1 MTSRKEK
8 VKIIRFHKNIIRFD
22 TNSAV
27 SNATF
32 MEDNSRSITYNLAQF
47 KIKKNVRFLARAIML
62 ILVQGR
68 IPELAY
74 GTYCGLVYS
83 PSPVKNRSFD
93 LTKHLDESVKQPEV
107 YISREQLIA
116 SYGAEFDVRSLPED
130 FAAGTH
136 QSMAHSADCL
146 VVGEYAIDSAR
157 VAYITRNS
165 CEVTDF
171 YNQISGVRHIHLI
184 IESEEPGKYLIS
196 TGDTRKFL
204 DLWSVD
210 EDGKFNFVKRLKKR
224 FAGYTA
230 AIVVG
235 GRYYFGTDFSNRP
248 NYILTL
254 DGNKYFFPKPAYR
267 QFVVTFYSILDRYIV
282 SINSDMPQLGGRKS
296 LSIFDTLEEEFV
308 FCDWL
313 DQL

>member
-1 MTSRKEK
+1 
-8 VKIIRFHKNIIRFD
+8 
-22 TNSAV
+22 
-27 SNATF
+27 

-62 ILVQGR
+62 IFVQGR
-68 IPELAY
+68 IPELVY
-74 GTYCGLVYS
+74 GTYCGLVFS
-83 PSPVKNRSFD
+83 PSTVKNRSFD
-93 LTKHLDESVKQPEV
+93 VSKHLDESVKQPEV
-107 YISREQLIA
+107 YISREQLIETF
-116 SYGAEFDVRSLPED
+116 GARFDVRSLPED

-136 QSMAHSADCL
+136 QSMAHNSNCL
-146 VVGEYAIDSAR
+146 IVGEYAIDSAR
-157 VAYITRNS
+157 VAYITPNT

-171 YNQISGVRHIHLI
+171 YNRISGVRHIHLI
-184 IESEEPGKYLIS
+184 IEAEEAGKYLIA

-204 DLWSVD
+204 DLWAVEDD
-210 EDGKFNFVKRLKKR
+210 EFKFVKRIKKR

-248 NYILTL
+248 NYIETL
-254 DGNKYFFPKPAYR
+254 DGSKYFFPKPAYR
-267 QFVVTFYSILDRYIV
+267 QFVMTFYSIQDRYIV

-296 LSIFDTLEEEFV
+296 LSVFDTVEEEFV

-313 DQL
+313 DSL